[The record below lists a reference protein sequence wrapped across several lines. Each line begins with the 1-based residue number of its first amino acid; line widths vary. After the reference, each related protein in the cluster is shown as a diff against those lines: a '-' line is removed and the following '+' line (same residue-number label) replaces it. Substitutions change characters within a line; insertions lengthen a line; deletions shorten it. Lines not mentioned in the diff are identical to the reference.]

1 MISRKI
7 YGPPGTGK
15 TTKLIDY
22 VKTFYK
28 LGTPLDEI
36 GYFAFTTKA
45 ADEAIDRMLD
55 AYKHLQRKDLKHF
68 RTLHS
73 LAFNRLGMKKSEV
86 MQDEHYEDI
95 GRSVG
100 IEVTVY
106 SDGKESTG
114 FIDSNS
120 EYFNLINAARIKEC
134 SIEDEYNTGM
144 YSYELEKNLLYI
156 LRDELDNYKE
166 SYKLKDFTDMIEKFT
181 DPNMAELCPKYD
193 IVFVDEAQDLSPI
206 QWKMVNILREN
217 SKYVILA
224 GDDDQAI
231 YGWAGADVL
240 KFIATQAKKDIIL
253 PQSYRVPRSVQD
265 IANKILDRIPHNR
278 RVKKNWQAK
287 DEEGGVH
294 YITAIDDAPLYKDDW
309 LVLARTNDRLEKLK
323 PILKDMGIY
332 FQFKGRKSFKS
343 ALFRSI
349 LNYTRWQNKGDQ
361 LSLSELRDILSCIG
375 FFPNLNPYPTEE
387 KLYNLKEFG
396 FSNTQ
401 RWFDVFTVDPEE
413 CLYIREMLR
422 QEENLHKDARVQL
435 STIHSAKG
443 GEAKNVLLILD
454 NTKTIREATE
464 KSNDK
469 HDEEHRVWYVG
480 VTRTKQNLYIMTA
493 KREDRGYDIESLG

>member
-15 TTKLIDY
+15 TTKLINY

-28 LGTPLDEI
+28 LGTPLDKI

-45 ADEAIDRMLD
+45 ATEATNRMLD
-55 AYKHLQRKDLKHF
+55 AYKHLQKKDLKYF
-68 RTLHS
+68 KTLHS
-73 LAFNRLGMKKSEV
+73 LAFNRLGMKKAQV

-95 GRSVG
+95 GGKLG

-106 SDGKESTG
+106 SNGQETTG
-114 FIDSNS
+114 FVDSNS
-120 EYFNLINAARIKEC
+120 EYFNLINAARIKEI

-156 LRDELDNYKE
+156 LEQELNNYKD
-166 SYKLKDFTDMIEKFT
+166 SFKLYDFTDMIEKF
-181 DPNMAELCPKYD
+181 NVAKLCPKYD
-193 IVFVDEAQDLSPI
+193 VIFVDEAQDLSPI
-206 QWKMVNILREN
+206 QWKMVDILREN

-253 PQSYRVPRSVQD
+253 PQSYRVPRNVQD
-265 IANKILDRIPHNR
+265 IANKILDRIPDDR
-278 RVKKNWQAK
+278 KVKKNWK
-287 DEEGGVH
+287 SRDEEGKVN
-294 YITAIDDAPLYKDDW
+294 YITTIDDAPLYEGNW

-323 PILKDMGIY
+323 PLLKDMGIY
-332 FQFKGRKSFKS
+332 FQFKGRKSFTAS
-343 ALFRSI
+343 LFRSI
-349 LNYTRWQNKGDQ
+349 LNYTRWQNKGDK
-361 LSLSELRDILSCIG
+361 LSLSELKDIFECTQSYHTLR
-375 FFPNLNPYPTEE
+375 EE
-387 KLYNLKEFG
+387 RLYDLKEFG
-396 FSNTQ
+396 FSNTE
-401 RWFDVFTVDPEE
+401 RWYDVFKINPDE
-413 CLYIREMLR
+413 CLYVREMLR

-443 GEAKNVLLILD
+443 GQADNVLLILD

-464 KSNDK
+464 KSDDK

>member
-15 TTKLIDY
+15 TTKLINY

-28 LGTPLDEI
+28 LGTPLDKI

-45 ADEAIDRMLD
+45 ANEAIDRMLD

-95 GRSVG
+95 GRKLG

-106 SDGKESTG
+106 SNGQETTG
-114 FIDSNS
+114 FVDSNS
-120 EYFNLINAARIKEC
+120 EYFNLINAARIKEV

-144 YSYELEKNLLYI
+144 YSYELEKNLLHI
-156 LRDELDNYKE
+156 LEGELNNYKD
-166 SYKLKDFTDMIEKFT
+166 SFKLYDFTDMIEKF
-181 DPNMAELCPKYD
+181 NVAKLCPKYD
-193 IVFVDEAQDLSPI
+193 VVFVDEAQDLSPI
-206 QWKMVNILREN
+206 QWKMVDILREN

-231 YGWAGADVL
+231 YGWAGADVK
-240 KFIATQAKKDIIL
+240 KFQDIPAKKDIIL
-253 PQSYRVPRSVQD
+253 PYSHRVPIQVQALAD
-265 IANKILDRIPHNR
+265 KILSRIPDER

-287 DEEGGVH
+287 DEEGFVD
-294 YITAIDDAPLYKDDW
+294 YITAIDDAPLYKGDW

-343 ALFRSI
+343 TLFRSI
-349 LNYTRWQNKGDQ
+349 LNYTRWQNNGDQ
-361 LSLSELRDILSCIG
+361 LSLSEIRDVLGCI
-375 FFPNLNPYPTEE
+375 PYNHALKEE
-387 KLYNLKEFG
+387 RLYDLKEFG
-396 FSNTQ
+396 CSNTQ
-401 RWFDVFTVDPEE
+401 RWFDVFKVDPEE
-413 CLYIREMLR
+413 CLYIRELLR
-422 QEENLHKDARVQL
+422 NEEELHKVARVQL

-454 NTKTIREATE
+454 NTKTIRNATE
-464 KSNDK
+464 KSQAK
-469 HDEEHRVWYVG
+469 EDEENRVWYVG
-480 VTRTKQNLYIMTA
+480 VTRTSQKLYIMAA
-493 KREDRGYDIESLG
+493 KKEAHGYDIESLG

>member
-15 TTKLIDY
+15 TTKLINY

-28 LGTPLDEI
+28 LGTPLDKI

-45 ADEAIDRMLD
+45 ATEAINRMLD
-55 AYKHLQRKDLKHF
+55 TYKHLQRKDLKHF

-73 LAFNRLGMKKSEV
+73 LAFWKLGMKKSEV

-95 GRSVG
+95 GRKLG

-106 SDGKESTG
+106 SNGQETTG
-114 FIDSNS
+114 FVDSNS
-120 EYFNLINAARIKEC
+120 EYFNLINTARIKEMT
-134 SIEDEYNTGM
+134 IEEEYNTGM

-156 LRDELDNYKE
+156 LRDELNNYKN
-166 SYKLKDFTDMIEKFT
+166 SYKLKDFTDMIEKF
-181 DPNMAELCPKYD
+181 NVAELCPKYD
-193 IVFVDEAQDLSPI
+193 VVFVDEAQDLSPI
-206 QWKMVNILREN
+206 QWKMVDIMRKN

-253 PQSYRVPRSVQD
+253 PQSHRVPRRVQL
-265 IANKILDRIPHNR
+265 IADKILDRIPDER
-278 RVKKNWQAK
+278 RVKKNWKARG
-287 DEEGGVH
+287 EEGSVNP
-294 YITAIDDAPLYKDDW
+294 ITTLEDVPLYEQDW
-309 LVLARTNDRLEKLK
+309 LILARTNDRLDKLK

-332 FQFKGRKSFKS
+332 FQIKGRKSFR
-343 ALFRSI
+343 ATLFRSI
-349 LNYTRWQNKGDQ
+349 LNYIRWQKGEL
-361 LSLSELRDILSCIG
+361 LSLSEVKDILEYS
-375 FFPNLNPYPTEE
+375 PLLVLDNPTEE
-387 KLYNLKEFG
+387 KMYDLKEFQ
-396 FSNTQ
+396 FDP
-401 RWFDVFTVDPEE
+401 RAPWYDVFTVDPEE
-413 CLYIREMLR
+413 CLYVREMLR
-422 QEENLHKDARVQL
+422 NGEKLSKDARVQL

-443 GEAKNVLLILD
+443 GEATNVLLILD

-464 KSNDK
+464 KSQDK
-469 HDEEHRVWYVG
+469 EDEEHRVWYVG

-493 KREDRGYDIESLG
+493 KKEAKGYDIESLG